1 MAAEVVVVAAVVI
14 VEHRA
19 AGGGPVGRGNRRQGE
34 GGALGAETA
43 GDALGG
49 FGQTDGIL
57 LAVDRHQVGHPP
69 FQGALHLQGRGGLHL
84 APETS
89 REAAAAHLGAFGLQ
103 PDLRGSCQ
111 GRQIGGEQVFVVLAA
126 GLGRQAQGSE
136 AAATVV
142 GPTLQIHH
150 RHAPSAEG
158 QQQVGLAGAGA
169 APQQTQGPGPL
180 EQGEHPAAVGLIA
193 PVQQQDRQVE
203 LAGQPGHRPRTHAT
217 APTVEAQGDGG
228 EGGGEGGGGRRRLG
242 EGRGQR
248 AHFRPNHGQ
257 PPQHRRLAALLFV
270 EGADFGPFG
279 IREQGQVG
287 GAGDVALGEFAGA
300 AHIQHG
306 TGAGQKGR
314 AIEGGLRWRWRRGA
328 HGGMVREK
336 DSHGEGTRHDA
347 QGGSG
352 TLWWS
357 K

>member
-1 MAAEVVVVAAVVI
+1 MAAEVVVVAAVVV

-19 AGGGPVGRGNRRQGE
+19 AGGGPVGRSDRLQGH

-57 LAVDRHQVGHPP
+57 LAVDRHQLGHPP
-69 FQGALHLQGRGGLHL
+69 FQGALHLQGGGGLHL
-84 APETS
+84 APES
-89 REAAAAHLGAFGLQ
+89 GREAATAHLGAFGLQ
-103 PDLRGSCQ
+103 PDLRRSCQ
-111 GRQIGGEQVFVVLAA
+111 GRQIGREQIFVVLAA
-126 GLGRQAQGSE
+126 GLGRQAQGTE

-150 RHAPSAEG
+150 RHAPIAEG

-169 APQQTQGPGPL
+169 TPQQTQGPGSL
-180 EQGEHPAAVGLIA
+180 EQGEHPVAVRLVA
-193 PVQQQDRQVE
+193 PVQHQNRQVE
-203 LAGQPGHRPRTHAT
+203 LAGQPGHRTRAHAT
-217 APTVEAQGDGG
+217 APAMEAQGDGV
-228 EGGGEGGGGRRRLG
+228 GRRRLG

-248 AHFRPNHGQ
+248 LHFGPHDGQ
-257 PPQHRRLAALLFV
+257 SPHHRRPATLLFV
-270 EGADFGPFG
+270 EGADLGPFG
-279 IREQGQVG
+279 ITEQGQVG

-306 TGAGQKGR
+306 TAAGQKGG

-328 HGGMVREK
+328 HGGMVREEGP
-336 DSHGEGTRHDA
+336 HGEGTRHDA
-347 QGGSG
+347 QGESG
-352 TLWWS
+352 AAWWS